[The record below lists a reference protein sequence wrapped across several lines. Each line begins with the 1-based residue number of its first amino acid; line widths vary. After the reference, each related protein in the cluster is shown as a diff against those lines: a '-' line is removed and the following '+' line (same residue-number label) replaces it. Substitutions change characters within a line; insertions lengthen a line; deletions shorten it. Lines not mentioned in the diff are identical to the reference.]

1 MYTEWVRSKLIFVV
15 LRMIIWMRL
24 HSWLTQYVQ
33 EALSNCIKW
42 IYDENWSQDFM
53 DTRFRRSFP
62 FCEARVADLET
73 RVEAIQEFNISLSF
87 NSVAALLN

>member
-33 EALSNCIKW
+33 EDLFKVNDEDLIK
-42 IYDENWSQDFM
+42 IGQDFM